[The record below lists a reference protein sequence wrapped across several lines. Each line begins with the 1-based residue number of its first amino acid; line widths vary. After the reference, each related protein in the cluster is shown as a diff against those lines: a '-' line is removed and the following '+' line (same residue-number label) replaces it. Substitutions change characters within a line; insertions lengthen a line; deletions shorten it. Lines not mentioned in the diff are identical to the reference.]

1 MEPRERVRA
10 ALRREPVDRTPIL
23 EMAIDWAVMHGLGYR
38 RYQDMVR
45 GLDLDGVPVNQT
57 LYLLGWRRWVLPHVK
72 YYTDEWGVRCRLAG
86 ELLPV
91 PVTHPVS
98 SLSDLASL
106 RPPRPD
112 RNPLL
117 KAIKR
122 MRRHFPDRALVM
134 TTRNDFSASWFLCG
148 MDQLLMS
155 YIEEP
160 ELAERIGRVVS
171 DYYAELIHLAV
182 HAGVDVVFLTDDY
195 AFKSGTLMSREHFT
209 RFVLPWLRT
218 GVQAVHAAGGL
229 CVKHTD
235 GDVHSIIDLLVE
247 TGIDGIGPLEPAAGN
262 DLAAIQREWGD
273 RVAVVGNV
281 DVDLLSRGTPEE
293 VADVTTRLVTALAPA
308 GGHILSSGNTIT
320 SSVAPE
326 NYTAMINAARQAE
339 RRSEGSPLPPGST
352 PGASGRG
359 GGQ

>member
-10 ALRREPVDRTPIL
+10 ALQRRPVDRTPIL
-23 EMAIDWAVMHGLGYR
+23 EMAIDWVVMHGLGYR
-38 RYQDMVR
+38 RYLDMVR
-45 GLDLDGVPVNQT
+45 DLDLDGVPVNQT
-57 LYLLGWRRWVLPHVK
+57 LYLLGWRRWVLPHVQH
-72 YYTDEWGVRCRLAG
+72 YTDEWGVRCRLAG

-91 PVTHPVS
+91 PIEHPVS
-98 SLSDLASL
+98 SLAELRNL

-117 KAIKR
+117 KAI
-122 MRRHFPDRALVM
+122 RRLRRQVPERALVM

-148 MDQLLMS
+148 MDRLLMS
-155 YIEEP
+155 YIDEP
-160 ELAERIGRVVS
+160 ELAERVGRVVS

-182 HAGVDVVFLTDDY
+182 KAGVDVVFLTDDY
-195 AFKSGTLMSREHFT
+195 AFKSSTLMSREHFA
-209 RFVLPWLRT
+209 RFVLPWLRN
-218 GVQAVHAAGGL
+218 GVEAVHAAGGL

-235 GDVHSIIDLLVE
+235 GDVGGIIDLLVE

-262 DLAAIQREWGD
+262 DLVEVQREWGD

-281 DVDLLSRGTPEE
+281 DVDLLSRGTPDD
-293 VADVTTRLVTALAPA
+293 VADVTARLVTALAPA

-326 NYTAMINAARQAE
+326 NYAAMITAARRMQT
-339 RRSEGSPLPPGST
+339 GHGST
-352 PGASGRG
+352 AADAPSGR
-359 GGQ
+359 